1 VEFRVIRLASIAL
14 ALAGLHACAVSAD
27 EIQTARSAA
36 NAQLMCIAPSDGAS
50 RLAGLASVAVNPP
63 PARVDDGAAPAVAG
77 MRVFLDPQTGRRVG
91 PRPLPPQAL
100 AALERAMLRRD
111 GAGLVQQ
118 ILPNGAV
125 LVRLQGRFHNMAV
138 ARIDPEGGRSTT
150 RCVTSF
156 ETAQPLLAA
165 QELRTAAP
173 EASCGE

>member
-1 VEFRVIRLASIAL
+1 MEFGVIRFASITL
-14 ALAGLHACAVSAD
+14 ALAGLHACAASAD

-36 NAQLMCIAPSDGAS
+36 NAPLMCIAPSDGAS
-50 RLAGLASVAVNPP
+50 RPAGVSSVEVNSPG
-63 PARVDDGAAPAVAG
+63 ARRDEGAAPGVAG

-125 LVRLQGRFHNMAV
+125 FVRLHGRFHNMAV

-150 RCVTSF
+150 RCLTSS
-156 ETAQPLLAA
+156 ETAQSPLPAEEPRA
-165 QELRTAAP
+165 AAP
-173 EASCGE
+173 EASCGD